1 MYKFSSEHPHMHT
14 NWCGVSVRTVVVTR
28 ELSVK
33 SVYIPTVTYGN
44 KQKE

>member
-1 MYKFSSEHPHMHT
+1 MFSSEHPHMHT